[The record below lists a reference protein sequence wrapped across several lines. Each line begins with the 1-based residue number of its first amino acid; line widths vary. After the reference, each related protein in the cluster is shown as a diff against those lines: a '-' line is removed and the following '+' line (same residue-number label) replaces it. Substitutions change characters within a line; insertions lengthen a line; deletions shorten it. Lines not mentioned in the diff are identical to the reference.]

1 MHGAPTRSTSP
12 PPRPGRSA
20 RGLAPLALLALL
32 APLALLACACASD
45 PSPDPDAASLDVA
58 PDDSTDADATPDTTD
73 ADAASVSAVIV
84 TVTLD
89 GAPVADARV
98 TQGGASRSVLTDAA
112 GRALVPVDPHVVGDR
127 VFNASHPEARTG
139 AAEWYGEDALTIA
152 LTRYDPRDNPDYL
165 FQDPG
170 EPTRRDSSGQCAHC
184 HVTINEDWFASPHR
198 TSASNPTVQ
207 DLYRH
212 AVLPDLNP
220 GCDGPDCADATA
232 FGGCAD
238 CHAPGIDGPLGGR
251 DLRDATGFALDY
263 GVHCDVC
270 HRVDAVDLDA
280 LEPGVAGRLR
290 LHRPSEPSRSPALGA
305 WQPLTFGPHHD
316 VPNPRMGLVQRDH
329 FNEASLCAGCH
340 ELDQPALVPG
350 AALDPE
356 RWPSGRLPIHS
367 TYSEWL
373 AGPLGGA
380 VPCQSCHMPPAPT
393 AWNAADLQLFAAAAA
408 GVAAGWLR
416 PPGAVNRHTW
426 YGPRQPDAPMLALAA
441 ALTLTTER
449 DGDTLVVRATV
460 KNVGPGH
467 ALPTGEPL
475 RALILRVFATC
486 GPVPLEPT
494 GGDAVPDF
502 GGALDA
508 QTADAPDADWA
519 LWPGAAVGDVVRVV
533 RRPGAFHDY
542 QGHGPFSDRFD
553 APAKGLPVE
562 HVAGHARVTAVDPD
576 GRVTFDRPLP
586 EGDVAY
592 RVGPDQ
598 ASEGAASSSDP
609 ASWSGPAAGAP
620 GFAFARVLVGA
631 DGARMVP
638 HHAAVDVA
646 SDNRLLPQAS
656 WTSEHRF
663 AAPCAEPVARAVL
676 AHRAYPFDLARA
688 RGWDP
693 VDTVM
698 ADVTSAPP
706 SAPQPVA
713 PAPAPDDDVARF
725 TLRAA
730 PATIDVPAAAFD
742 PDAFDPDA
750 VDPGAVDPDAGAVAA
765 SALAYNGQV
774 PGPILR
780 VRRGQRVV
788 VELDNALDVPT
799 TIHWHGVR
807 VPWAMDGATWKQ
819 DPVPP
824 GGTFVY
830 DFVATDAGTFWY
842 HPHFDTDRQVDR
854 GLFGALVVEDP
865 DEPAADADLVFVFDT
880 WAEAPA
886 DPGAHG
892 ASGDVHGGQ
901 AHGHGVDDR
910 ARRWL
915 VNGALDPT
923 VTLQGGTVARARFV
937 NASNS
942 GYLALAWPDMAV
954 IATDQGLLT
963 GRHAPERLLLAP
975 GDRAEAEWRVGEAGF
990 TVSHAPY
997 SLHGGDLALPE
1008 ERLLTVAVDAPAPAP
1023 PGLDWPFSTAPPTP
1037 DPGHTDAVWVF
1048 HGSDHTDD
1056 WRINGER
1063 FPDVTPVDLALGQ
1076 VAVLEVRNLSAT
1088 EHPFHLHG
1096 HVFEVLSVDGVPP
1109 AQRLVEDTV
1118 NLPLYGTVRLL
1129 LHADNPGEWMAHC
1142 HILPHAHGMMT
1153 LLRVTP

>member
-1 MHGAPTRSTSP
+1 MPDAPTRSIFP
-12 PPRPGRSA
+12 GPRPGRSA
-20 RGLAPLALLALL
+20 RGPAPLAFLAFLALLAS
-32 APLALLACACASD
+32 ACASD
-45 PSPDPDAASLDVA
+45 PSAEPDATPLDTTAPDTSAPDTTPDAADPDAASV
-58 PDDSTDADATPDTTD
+58 T
-73 ADAASVSAVIV
+73 AVTV

-98 TQGGASRSVLTDAA
+98 TQGGAPSSVRTDAA
-112 GRALVPVDPHVVGDR
+112 GRALVPVDPRVVGDR
-127 VFNASHPEARTG
+127 VFNASHPEARVG
-139 AAEWYGEDALTIA
+139 AAAWYGEDALTIA

-329 FNEASLCAGCH
+329 FNEATLCAGCH

-350 AALDPE
+350 AALDPD

-380 VPCQSCHMPPAPT
+380 VPCQSCHMPPAPG
-393 AWNAADLQLFAAAAA
+393 AWNAADLQLFSAAAA

-426 YGPRQPDAPMLALAA
+426 YGPRQLDAPMLALAA
-441 ALTLTTER
+441 ALTLTAER
-449 DGDTLVVRATV
+449 DGDTLIARATV

-475 RALILRVFATC
+475 RGLILRVSATC
-486 GPVPLEPT
+486 GPDPLEAT

-508 QTADAPDADWA
+508 QAADDPDADWSR
-519 LWPGAAVGDVVRVV
+519 WPGAAVGDLVRVV

-576 GRVTFDRPLP
+576 GAVAFDRPLP
-586 EGDVAY
+586 DGDVAY
-592 RVGPDQ
+592 RVSAD
-598 ASEGAASSSDP
+598 SEESA
-609 ASWSGPAAGAP
+609 AAGAP
-620 GFAFARVLVGA
+620 GFAFARVLVDA

-676 AHRAYPFDLARA
+676 THRAFPFDLARA
-688 RGWDP
+688 RGWTN

-698 ADVTSAPP
+698 ADVTSVP
-706 SAPQPVA
+706 SPELLPVA
-713 PAPAPDDDVARF
+713 PTPAPDDIARF

-730 PATIDVPAAAFD
+730 YATVDVPAAALSG
-742 PDAFDPDA
+742 DAPHGDA
-750 VDPGAVDPDAGAVAA
+750 AATAVPTLAM
-765 SALAYNGQV
+765 AYNGQV
-774 PGPILR
+774 PGPTLR

-865 DEPAADADLVFVFDT
+865 DEPVADADLVFVFDT
-880 WAEAPA
+880 WGESDPDAPA
-886 DPGAHG
+886 APDAH
-892 ASGDVHGGQ
+892 AHAQ
-901 AHGHGVDDR
+901 AHGHDVDDR
-910 ARRWL
+910 GRRWL
-915 VNGALDPT
+915 VNGELDPT

-954 IATDQGLLT
+954 IATDQGLLA

-990 TVSHAPY
+990 TVTHAPY
-997 SLHGGDLALPE
+997 TLHGGDLALPE
-1008 ERLLTVAVDAPAPAP
+1008 ERLLAVAVDGPAPAP

-1048 HGSDHTDD
+1048 HGSDHTDA

-1063 FPDVTPVDLALGQ
+1063 FPDVTPVDLDLGQ

-1109 AQRLVEDTV
+1109 GQRLVEDTV
-1118 NLPLYGTVRLL
+1118 NLPLYGAVRLL

-1153 LLRVTP
+1153 LLRVTPPVHAPGPGR